1 MVVGQTDKTVSI
13 RSDTVP
19 KFPVIRL
26 KLPRFIRKQVDRH
39 YLDISVSRVL
49 PLAALL
55 TFGVLAGLVF
65 NTGVSHPYDKVI
77 HIAFYALLTLSIH
90 ALFCCRLRI
99 SAVVAFGMGIAG
111 ELVQGFLPHHEM
123 SLQDTVAN
131 GIGVAL
137 IVALIALIRSETRQS
152 VLDHD
157 EDEAAL
163 TKMGLQP
170 VKVRYYSSAS
180 AEEAGRS
187 SEK

>member
-1 MVVGQTDKTVSI
+1 MVVSQCGKTVSD
-13 RSDTVP
+13 RADAVP

-49 PLAALL
+49 PLAALI

-65 NTGVSHPYDKVI
+65 NTGVGHPYDKVI
-77 HIAFYALLTLSIH
+77 HIGFYALLTLSIH

-111 ELVQGFLPHHEM
+111 EIVQGFLPHHEM

-137 IVALIALIRSETRQS
+137 IVALIALIRSETKQA
-152 VLDHD
+152 VQDH
-157 EDEAAL
+157 EDETAL
-163 TKMGLQP
+163 LKMGLQP
-170 VKVRYYSSAS
+170 VPTRYYSSALPDES
-180 AEEAGRS
+180 DGS